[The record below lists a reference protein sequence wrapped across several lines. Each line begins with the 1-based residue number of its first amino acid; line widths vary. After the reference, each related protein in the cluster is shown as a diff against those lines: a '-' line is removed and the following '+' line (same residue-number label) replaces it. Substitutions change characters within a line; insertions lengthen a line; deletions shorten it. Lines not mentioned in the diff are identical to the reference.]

1 MIGIISLLSFFYW
14 LIALTFVSN
23 QREFVAKYLR
33 CTGSFDNDESIGA
46 ARQARIVDDFVRRS
60 LRADGVFLLRL
71 IQTNGG
77 DFLVGEIIASLFAS
91 YKSKTQ
97 PVQTKSSA
105 PLEEEES
112 PGGSSIGDSP
122 DSGVPTTAVPR
133 RPIIPVAVIQRR

>member
-1 MIGIISLLSFFYW
+1 
-14 LIALTFVSN
+14 
-23 QREFVAKYLR
+23 
-33 CTGSFDNDESIGA
+33 
-46 ARQARIVDDFVRRS
+46 